1 MVLANCACC
10 YQIRSDH
17 NHGLYDQIIKT
28 GLYQN
33 SIMHATRYGPGVA
46 LGMHGK
52 DRSLWSLL
60 IVLVVIR
67 RISFYNEIVKYCVN
81 NFEFVKTFKTL

>member
-1 MVLANCACC
+1 
-10 YQIRSDH
+10 
-17 NHGLYDQIIKT
+17 
-28 GLYQN
+28 
-33 SIMHATRYGPGVA
+33 MHATRYGPDVA

-67 RISFYNEIVKYCVN
+67 RISFYNEIVK
-81 NFEFVKTFKTL
+81 

>member
-1 MVLANCACC
+1 MLICPMIMLCTHVLWHA
-10 YQIRSDH
+10 IF
-17 NHGLYDQIIKT
+17 IIKT

-33 SIMHATRYGPGVA
+33 SIMHATRYGPGMA

-67 RISFYNEIVKYCVN
+67 RISFYNEM
-81 NFEFVKTFKTL
+81 

>member
-10 YQIRSDH
+10 DQIRSDH
-17 NHGLYDQIIKT
+17 NLYDQIIKT
-28 GLYQN
+28 GLYHKDRSFSLYQN
-33 SIMHATRYGPGVA
+33 SIMHATRYGPGMA

-67 RISFYNEIVKYCVN
+67 RISFYNEM
-81 NFEFVKTFKTL
+81 

>member
-10 YQIRSDH
+10 DQIRSDH
-17 NHGLYDQIIKT
+17 NLYDQIIKT

-33 SIMHATRYGPGVA
+33 SIMHATRYGPGMA

-67 RISFYNEIVKYCVN
+67 RISFYNEM
-81 NFEFVKTFKTL
+81 